1 MSIRS
6 TVRSVVT
13 LGKGVTRGLPDAEVG
28 DDPIAMFGRWFEDA
42 RESGIFLP
50 DATALSTADADG
62 KPSGR
67 MVLLKGFDE
76 RGFRFFTNFGSRK
89 SRELDE
95 NPRAALTFHW
105 AVLERQVRIEG
116 SVERLP
122 EGESEAYF
130 QTRARGSQIGAW
142 ASRQSERLSSREE
155 LKAAAKEAEERFAGG
170 PVPLPPFW
178 GGYLLVPQ
186 RIEFWQGRAN
196 RLHDRV
202 FFVKDGSS
210 DWSSG
215 RLYP

>member
-13 LGKGVTRGLPDAEVG
+13 LGKGVTRGLPDADVG
-28 DDPIAMFGRWFEDA
+28 KDPMELFGRWFEDA
-42 RESGIFLP
+42 RESGIMLS
-50 DATALSTADADG
+50 DAAALSTADADA

-105 AVLERQVRIEG
+105 AILERQVRIEG
-116 SVERLP
+116 TVDRLP
-122 EGESEAYF
+122 DDESDAYF
-130 QTRARGSQIGAW
+130 KTRARGSQIGAW
-142 ASRQSERLSSREE
+142 ASRQSEPLTSREE
-155 LKAAAKEAEERFAGG
+155 LKAAAKDTEARFAGS

-178 GGYLLVPQ
+178 GGYRLVPE

-202 FFVKDGSS
+202 VFDRDGSA
-210 DWSSG
+210 WRSG

>member
-13 LGKGVTRGLPDAEVG
+13 LGRGITRGLPDADVG
-28 DDPIAMFGRWFEDA
+28 DDPIALFGRWFEDA
-42 RESGIFLP
+42 REAGIVLP
-50 DATALSTADADG
+50 DAVALSTADADG

-105 AVLERQVRIEG
+105 AILERQVRIEG
-116 SVERLP
+116 TVHRLP
-122 EGESEAYF
+122 EDESDAYF

-142 ASRQSERLSSREE
+142 ASRQSEPLGSREE

-170 PVPLPPFW
+170 RVPLPPFW
-178 GGYLLVPQ
+178 GGYRLVAQ

-202 FFVKDGSS
+202 VFEQEGGE
-210 DWSSG
+210 WRSG

>member
-13 LGKGVTRGLPDAEVG
+13 LGRGITRGLPDADVG
-28 DDPIAMFGRWFEDA
+28 DDPIALFGRWFEDA
-42 RESGIFLP
+42 RESGIVLP
-50 DATALSTADADG
+50 DAVALSTADADG

-105 AVLERQVRIEG
+105 AILERQVRIEG
-116 SVERLP
+116 TVHRLP
-122 EGESEAYF
+122 EDESAAYF

-142 ASRQSERLSSREE
+142 ASRQSEPLGSREE

-170 PVPLPPFW
+170 RVPLPPFW
-178 GGYLLVPQ
+178 GGYRLVAH

-202 FFVKDGSS
+202 VFEQEGGE
-210 DWSSG
+210 WRSG